1 MRTSYI
7 IIRVGI
13 LFIAVLCC
21 ISVAAQ
27 SIMTDSIGESEDA
40 NIQIAEIHASFPGGQ
55 GMLMSWLAQK

>member
-1 MRTSYI
+1 MRANYI

-27 SIMTDSIGESEDA
+27 SIMTDLIGESEDA
-40 NIQIAEIHASFPGGQ
+40 NIQIAEIHVSFPGG
-55 GMLMSWLAQK
+55 GKLMSWLAQK

>member
-1 MRTSYI
+1 MRANYI

-13 LFIAVLCC
+13 LFIALLCC

-27 SIMTDSIGESEDA
+27 SSRTDSIGESEDA